1 MKPSFVVV
9 LTICVFAILGVG
21 FGAYG
26 AVATADDVRVYGGDS
41 SPTDRMTSDSSEYF
55 DESTQNFDST
65 TFEITVYEN
74 GSATWTFRHE
84 RFLSDET
91 EVENFEAFAEEFES
105 DETELYTTFENQAQ
119 ALVEIGL
126 DETDR
131 DMEADNF
138 DRNATVDHRLN
149 PRGVVEMSFTWH
161 RFAQV
166 DDGVVTVGDVF
177 GGGIFLADGQ
187 SMVVNP
193 GDDLVFSSV
202 YPEPEYTEPSIERAD
217 SVTWYGEYD
226 FNPRLEFIVEGEEG
240 AGEPDQSF
248 ENDESNTPV
257 WLAVVGLLVV
267 GLGIGSAFVWYR
279 SSRFSERSTT
289 DQSPSVRENISPSET
304 VHVSEE
310 ELLSDED
317 RVIALIRENGGR
329 MKQVKIVEETGWSK
343 SKVSMLLSDMEEDDT
358 ISKLRVGRENIIS
371 LQGFE
376 PEAAKSPFD
385 EG

>member
-1 MKPSFVVV
+1 MKRSFVVV
-9 LTICVFAILGVG
+9 LTICVFVILAVG

-26 AVATADDVRVYGGDS
+26 AVGTTDDVKVYGSES
-41 SPTDRMTSDSSEYF
+41 SSTERTTSASSDYF

-65 TFEITVYEN
+65 TFEIVVYEN

-84 RFLSDET
+84 RFLSDEA

-105 DETELYTTFENQAQ
+105 EETELYTTFEKQAQ
-119 ALVEIGL
+119 ALVEMGL
-126 DETDR
+126 DETGR
-131 DMEADNF
+131 EMEADNF

-161 RFAQV
+161 GFAEV
-166 DDGVVTVGDVF
+166 GDGTVTVGDVF
-177 GGGIFLADGQ
+177 GGGIFLAEGQ
-187 SMVVNP
+187 SMVVQP

-202 YPEPEYTEPSIERAD
+202 YPEPEYTESSIERAN
-217 SVTWYGEYD
+217 SITWNGEYD
-226 FNPRLEFIVEGEEG
+226 FSPRLEFVVEGEEG
-240 AGEPDQSF
+240 VGDFEQPA

-279 SSRFSERSTT
+279 SDRFSDRSIS
-289 DQSPSVRENISPSET
+289 DQSPSVTENISPSET
-304 VHVSEE
+304 VQVTEE

-317 RVIALIRENGGR
+317 RVVALIRENGGR

-385 EG
+385 ER